1 VASHHQTVESDL
13 IIKEVSLQSSL
24 SEGTVV
30 NVMSGLAEV
39 IGRHLRCGDKVRLPG
54 LGMLKQRLK

>member
-1 VASHHQTVESDL
+1 MASHHQTVESDL

-39 IGRHLRCGDKVRLPG
+39 IGRHLRCGDNVRLLG